1 MPFNSAQRCRSCSTS
16 PCFGFRQNVPLLVK
30 ERDSRER
37 SQLPL
42 LCEGE
47 GCLRSRQGEV
57 ALLVEPA
64 VSCPPVLTSPCF
76 GYRQNV
82 PLLVKERDVAER
94 QGEVAIPS
102 PCEGEG
108 CLRSRQ
114 GEVSLLVEPVVSCP
128 PILTSPC
135 FGFRQNVPLLVKERD
150 NRVRSPFPLLCEGEG
165 CLRSR
170 QGEVAIL
177 VEPAVSRPPT

>member
-1 MPFNSAQRCRSCSTS
+1 VRSQ
-16 PCFGFRQNVPLLVK
+16 FPLLF
-30 ERDSRER
+30 
-37 SQLPL
+37 
-42 LCEGE
+42 EGE

-57 ALLVEPA
+57 SLLVETA
-64 VSCPPVLTSPCF
+64 VSCPPILTSPCF

-82 PLLVKERDVAER
+82 PLLVEGEGQ

-114 GEVSLLVEPVVSCP
+114 GEVSLLVETAVSCP

-150 NRVRSPFPLLCEGEG
+150 VAE
-165 CLRSR
+165 R
-170 QGEVAIL
+170 QGEVAIPSSL
-177 VEPAVSRPPT
+177 RRRGMSAKQTG